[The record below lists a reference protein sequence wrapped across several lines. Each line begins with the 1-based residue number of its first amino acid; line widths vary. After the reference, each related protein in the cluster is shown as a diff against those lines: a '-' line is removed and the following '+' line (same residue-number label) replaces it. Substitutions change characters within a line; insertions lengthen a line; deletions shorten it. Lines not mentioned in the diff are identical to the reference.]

1 MVDWTYEITEILM
14 RYLRGAPLWIW
25 FKSVQVIGCFGLSNG
40 DRHFRWTTI
49 IHGLL
54 GAWFSPKLTLGDVW
68 IIDWLKRHPRAS
80 TCQEFAAFICFALS
94 SSESS
99 WLQCICPHQQVDES
113 ASPIHF

>member
-14 RYLRGAPLWIW
+14 RYLRDAPLWIW
-25 FKSVQVIGCFGLSNG
+25 FKSLAVLDSAMAIVISGGPPSSMAY
-40 DRHFRWTTI
+40 
-49 IHGLL
+49 L
-54 GAWFSPKLTLGDVW
+54 GRGFSPKLTLGDVW
-68 IIDWLKRHPRAS
+68 TIDWLKRHPRAS
-80 TCQEFAAFICFALS
+80 TCQELAAFICFALS